1 LALIA
6 TPAGT
11 VSNLQ

>member
-1 LALIA
+1 MFNIA

-11 VSNLQ
+11 PFQ